1 MTQTIEN
8 QLVTAHCKQ
17 FRPMISAEEIAAK
30 VAEIGASITE
40 KYAGKKP
47 LLLSILNGAF
57 MFAADLSRAI
67 DTPQRCDECALSGLR
82 RLLRSHRAARLR
94 IRLRRSG
101 RDNHSCVIRYR

>member
-8 QLVTAHCKQ
+8 QLVTAHGKQ

-57 MFAADLSRAI
+57 MFA
-67 DTPQRCDECALSGLR
+67 P
-82 RLLRSHRAARLR
+82 ARPPTAKQK
-94 IRLRRSG
+94 
-101 RDNHSCVIRYR
+101 